1 MTRLPRTTRLSS
13 DVEDRILEACREAMI
28 RTQKRIADAVYRNPT
43 RAFREVAVPE
53 KGRDHVT
60 TWIDREAER
69 LAGGFLRTAKL
80 GLKVE
85 GEETPKEKRLDLGRE
100 EGPVAIVDMIDGTD
114 LFTRELGNW
123 CSAMVVIHPPTEEIL
138 GALVGLP
145 LGDQF
150 KLYVAGRSYEGAKL
164 LTYDVVAT
172 KSGLRYL
179 LSEDPK
185 RAGIPLSLQPY
196 APAAGRPLDRTSIC
210 FYGQKRSRLLHLRD
224 ETEFPW
230 SPALAKSE
238 KLRIYTLAGN
248 PMLAKL
254 AEGRISGVFEA
265 KGQRPYDCIPGLFIA
280 KKAGA
285 AVRSLDGRDLD
296 LGRALKQGKDLTYVA
311 GCNDR
316 LVDDLVGLLR

>member
-1 MTRLPRTTRLSS
+1 MIPSFPSLSPET
-13 DVEDRILEACREAMI
+13 EDRILRACREAMI
-28 RTQKRIADAVYRNPT
+28 RTQKRIADAVYRD
-43 RAFREVAVPE
+43 RDSAFKEVPVPG

-60 TWIDREAER
+60 TRIDQEAER
-69 LAGGFLRTAKL
+69 LAASVLLGAGL
-80 GLKVE
+80 GLKVQ
-85 GEETPKEKRLDLGRE
+85 GEETPEVRRLDLARE
-100 EGPVAIVDMIDGTD
+100 KGPVVIVDMIDGTD

-123 CSAMVVIHPPTEEIL
+123 CSAMVVLHPPTEEIL

-150 KLYVAGRSYEGAKL
+150 KLYVAARSYEGGKL
-164 LTYDVVAT
+164 LTYDIAVTPDGA
-172 KSGLRYL
+172 RHYL

-185 RAGIPLSLQPY
+185 RAGLELVPQDYFP
-196 APAAGRPLDRTSIC
+196 APGRPLDRASIS
-210 FYGQKRSRLLHLRD
+210 FYGQKRSRLIHLRD
-224 ETEFPW
+224 ETRFPW
-230 SPALAKSE
+230 HQSLGSSE

-285 AVRSLDGRDLD
+285 AIARPDRSPLD
-296 LGRALKQGKDLTYVA
+296 LGRALREGKDVTYVA

-316 LVDDLVGLLR
+316 LLRDLARLVR